1 MDDVN
6 VGGATA
12 AQSSPVVETAS
23 GKVRGAVIDGVAAF
37 KTIPYGAPTSGANR
51 FMPPRRPASWAGVRD
66 ALDYAG
72 HAPQAGLRPTPRP
85 ELADFS
91 GAPDT
96 SPETEDCLTL
106 NVWTPGLDSAAKRP
120 VMVWL
125 HGGAFS
131 YGTANSPR
139 LQGSRLARRGD
150 VVVVTVNQRLNIF
163 GFLDLSAIG
172 GADFAQSG
180 NAGTLDMIAALEWVR
195 DNIARFGGDPGN
207 VTIFGESGG
216 GGKVCTLLAM
226 PSARGLFH
234 RAIVQSGAAVRL
246 RERDRAARL
255 TEAVLKEVGLSAP
268 QLDRLQALPIAQLLA
283 AVNPAI
289 KSIGPAPLP
298 LFDRYPFGPVV
309 DGEIV
314 PRHPFDPDA
323 PAVSADVPLL
333 IGDMKDE
340 MASFL
345 ATDDAV
351 WNRTLTEA
359 ALRERVA
366 AVAGNHAGQVIET
379 YRRLHPEAN
388 PAERLIATLTDSN
401 FRTRSLIVAERR
413 AMQTQAQRTAAPV
426 YMYAFNWET
435 PLFGGRLKAP
445 HALDVPFTFD
455 TLDFTNATDRSPAA
469 HTLAGTMSGV
479 WAAFARDGRPAHPGI
494 PHWPAYDLTERATM
508 ILDTECR
515 IANDPGR
522 ETRLLWKAIT
532 GT

>member
-1 MDDVN
+1 MDDIVA
-6 VGGATA
+6 GGASA
-12 AQSSPVVETAS
+12 ALRDTPVVETES
-23 GKVRGAVIDGVAAF
+23 GRVRGAIIEGVAAF
-37 KTIPYGAPTSGANR
+37 KCIPYGAPTSGANR
-51 FMPPRRPASWAGVRD
+51 FMPPHKPAPWSGVRD
-66 ALDYAG
+66 ALEYTG

-91 GAPDT
+91 GPPDT

-106 NVWTPGLDSAAKRP
+106 NVWSPGLHQAAKRP
-120 VMVWL
+120 VMVWF

-131 YGTANSPR
+131 YGTANAPR
-139 LQGSRLARRGD
+139 LQGSRLAKRGD

-172 GADFAQSG
+172 GAAFAQSG
-180 NAGTLDMIAALEWVR
+180 NAGTLDMVAALEWVR
-195 DNIARFGGDPGN
+195 DNIDRFGGDPGN

-255 TEAVLKEVGLSAP
+255 TEAVLKEVGLTAA
-268 QLDRLQALPIAQLLA
+268 QLDRLQALPVARLLA
-283 AVNPAI
+283 AVGPAQ
-289 KSIGPAPLP
+289 KAIGPAPMP
-298 LFDRYPFGPVV
+298 LFDRYAFGPVV
-309 DGEIV
+309 DGDIV

-323 PAVSADVPLL
+323 PGISADIPLL

-345 ATDDAV
+345 ATDDKV
-351 WNRTLTEA
+351 WNRTLTEQE
-359 ALRERVA
+359 LRDRVA
-366 AVAGNHAGQVIET
+366 AVAGGHADQVIET
-379 YRRLHPEAN
+379 YRRRHPGMN
-388 PAERLIATLTDSN
+388 PAERLIAALTDSN
-401 FRTRSLIVAERR
+401 FRIRSLIVAERK
-413 AMQTQAQRTAAPV
+413 AMQGRAPV

-435 PLFGGRLKAP
+435 PLFGGRLKSP

-455 TLDFTNATDRSPAA
+455 TLDLTNATDRSQAA
-469 HTLAGTMSGV
+469 HKLAATMSGT
-479 WAAFARDGRPAHPGI
+479 WAAFARGGKPEHPAI
-494 PHWPAYDLTERATM
+494 PAWPAYNPTERATL
-508 ILDTECR
+508 ILDSECR
-515 IANDPGR
+515 VESDPGG